1 MSDAIATV
9 VDRPESN
16 RYEIVI
22 GDQIAFLTYR
32 RGSDNWLLAHTEVPE
47 GLRGQ
52 GLGDILA
59 KHALDDARR
68 AGIKVIVKCPFI
80 TAWLRRHHEYD
91 DIIVARVADSGQVDR
106 QSPREPK

>member
-47 GLRGQ
+47 GLRGK

-59 KHALDDARR
+59 KRALDDARR